1 MKVVNSLLTNKAI
14 NQAWRFQTIRS
25 LSLDLQEPSHL
36 LNWLLLRGNVA
47 LGWEVT
53 AKQRGKDSAIR
64 LSDSGLLLIG

>member
-1 MKVVNSLLTNKAI
+1 MNVVNSLLTKKAI

-36 LNWLLLRGNVA
+36 LNWLLLRGDVA
-47 LGWEVT
+47 LGWEVK
-53 AKQRGKDSAIR
+53 ARQRGNDSAIH

>member
-1 MKVVNSLLTNKAI
+1 MNVVNSLLTKKAI

-47 LGWEVT
+47 LGCEVK